1 MRCTHKALFSGCSK
15 QLPCGCSRQ
24 RLELNSIAC
33 NTRKRRVLLAKRN
46 LQVLRSSRTVL
57 SCYCSVAVGVLLG
70 VLLVLLI
77 KPPAGFNKH
86 VIVMTGLGERVA
98 QHLL

>member
-1 MRCTHKALFSGCSK
+1 MYSLPNVTYVTAVVMRCA
-15 QLPCGCSRQ
+15 
-24 RLELNSIAC
+24 
-33 NTRKRRVLLAKRN
+33 
-46 LQVLRSSRTVL
+46 
-57 SCYCSVAVGVLLG
+57 SCCCSVAVGLLLG

-77 KPPAGFNKH
+77 KPPAGFSKH